1 MEAQS
6 SMSEVNKYKITWK
19 EIYERMSEKLPVDGT
34 FYGVPRGGTILAGLT
49 GKPVDTP
56 EEADYIIDDLIDSGR
71 TMEYY
76 TNKYNKPFYAIVHKQ
91 SERSDFGTP
100 LSDMWIE
107 FPWEKNHELPAEDAV
122 VRILQSIGEDINR
135 EGIKDTPK
143 RYIKFLN
150 EFLSPAEF
158 NLTTFD
164 SEHYDEMIIQ
174 KDIPFYSL
182 CEHHVLPFIGTG
194 TIAYIPDKKIIGLS
208 KLARVLEKFSHRL
221 QNQERLTQQVA
232 NYLQDNLNPIGV
244 AVTIKAR
251 HLCMEMRGIK
261 KHDVYTITSCLKGE
275 FLNDLKARS
284 EYFKN
289 TI

>member
-1 MEAQS
+1 
-6 SMSEVNKYKITWK
+6 
-19 EIYERMSEKLPVDGT
+19 
-34 FYGVPRGGTILAGLT
+34 
-49 GKPVDTP
+49 VDTP

-71 TMEYY
+71 TMDHYQSRY
-76 TNKYNKPFYAIVHKQ
+76 GKPFYAVIDKRYQYQNV
-91 SERSDFGTP
+91 
-100 LSDMWIE
+100 WVE
-107 FPWEKNHELPAEDAV
+107 FPWEVESEMPAEDAV
-122 VRILQSIGEDINR
+122 VRILQSIGEDVNR

-143 RYIKFLN
+143 RYIKFLH

-158 NLTTFD
+158 NMTTFD
-164 SEHYDEMIIQ
+164 SESYDEMIIQ